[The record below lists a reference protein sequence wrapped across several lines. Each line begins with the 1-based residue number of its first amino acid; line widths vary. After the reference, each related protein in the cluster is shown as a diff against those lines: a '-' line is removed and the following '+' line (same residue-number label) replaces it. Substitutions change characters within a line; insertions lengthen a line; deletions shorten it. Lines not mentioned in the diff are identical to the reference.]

1 MTLASTMALP
11 GTEDPINVGQ
21 TIGFGVIALLM
32 VVAALRVVTTRNVVH
47 AAVWLV
53 LVLAGAAAQYILLAA
68 EFVAVTQVMV
78 YIGAVVV
85 LFLFGVMLT
94 RAKLG
99 TDTDMT
105 RKNWYGGA
113 LVAVVM
119 VALLGF
125 SLIDTF
131 QDAKVPEERA
141 LVLQPA
147 IPAGATEAQVQ
158 AALAQP
164 NVGSNTSAVSDSL
177 FSRYLVPFE
186 VVSVMLT
193 AALIGAI
200 VIARKD

>member
-1 MTLASTMALP
+1 MTLAATMALP
-11 GTEDPINVGQ
+11 GADDPINVAQ
-21 TIGFGVIALLM
+21 TIGFGVIA
-32 VVAALRVVTTRNVVH
+32 VVMIVSALRVVTTKNVVH
-47 AAVWLV
+47 AAMWLV

-68 EFVAVTQVMV
+68 EFVAVTQVLV

-99 TDTDMT
+99 SDAELT
-105 RKNWYGGA
+105 RKSWYGAAFVG
-113 LVAVVM
+113 VVL
-119 VALLGF
+119 AGLLCF
-125 SLIDTF
+125 SLVDTF
-131 QDAKVPEERA
+131 QDAKVPEDRQIA
-141 LVLQPA
+141 LTPDLPA
-147 IPAGATEAQVQ
+147 DATADQVE

-164 NVGSNTSAVSDSL
+164 NVGSNTAAVSDAL